1 MTTKKTAPDWE
12 KIELDYRSNVKT
24 LRQIADEHGLA
35 HSSIAKRAKRDN
47 WTRDLAAKIKA
58 KSEELVNKSL
68 ANKPAN
74 KEKRISE
81 KEIIDANAQAITN
94 VVLDQRTDVQR
105 AMRVTNALFEELENQ
120 VGIEN
125 ALQLEEL
132 GELLRSEDDKGR
144 DALNDIYHKIIS
156 LPGRVKAAKDLGDNL
171 KTLVMLQRHI
181 LKIDE
186 QTSSSD
192 ALADLLNR
200 IAQSNNSAL
209 SPIAQDKDYA

>member
-1 MTTKKTAPDWE
+1 M
-12 KIELDYRSNVKT
+12 
-24 LRQIADEHGLA
+24 
-35 HSSIAKRAKRDN
+35 
-47 WTRDLAAKIKA
+47 
-58 KSEELVNKSL
+58 
-68 ANKPAN
+68 
-74 KEKRISE
+74 
-81 KEIIDANAQAITN
+81 
-94 VVLDQRTDVQR
+94 
-105 AMRVTNALFEELENQ
+105 
-120 VGIEN
+120 
-125 ALQLEEL
+125 
-132 GELLRSEDDKGR
+132 LRSEDDKGR

>member
-1 MTTKKTAPDWE
+1 MAEKKVIDWE
-12 KIELDYRSNVKT
+12 KIELDYSVGVKSI
-24 LRQIADEHGLA
+24 RQIAIEHGITDTAIRLK
-35 HSSIAKRAKRDN
+35 AKAKD
-47 WTRDLAAKIKA
+47 WSRDLSQKIKD
-58 KSEELVNKSL
+58 KSEKLLRTEQLRTELRTKTH
-68 ANKPAN
+68 
-74 KEKRISE
+74 ISE